1 MNNYHIII
9 EYLGFKYVGWQVQKK
24 GNSIQSVIEKA
35 LRKTLK
41 LKVKIIGSG
50 RTDAGVNA
58 FGQSANFFCQSEIK
72 NKFKFLSSVNFFLR
86 NQSISILDIKKKNAK
101 FHARFSAKKR
111 LYEYII
117 LNRSAKPT
125 IDLHRSWFV
134 RKKLDVID
142 NKLLNLLKIRANHV
156 KRVLSLKEF
165 KKEII
170 DKKRINLI
178 LKNVRSKSIKKGID
192 PKISNRIW
200 KNMIYAFIEYE
211 YRNFNKRNK

>member
-1 MNNYHIII
+1 MSPNN
-9 EYLGFKYVGWQVQKK
+9 
-24 GNSIQSVIEKA
+24 
-35 LRKTLK
+35 
-41 LKVKIIGSG
+41 
-50 RTDAGVNA
+50 
-58 FGQSANFFCQSEIK
+58 
-72 NKFKFLSSVNFFLR
+72 
-86 NQSISILDIKKKNAK
+86 KKK
-101 FHARFSAKKR
+101 
-111 LYEYII
+111 LLI
-117 LNRSAKPT
+117 L
-125 IDLHRSWFV
+125 

-178 LKNVRSKSIKKGID
+178 LKNVKSKSIKKGID

-211 YRNFNKRNK
+211 YRNFKKRNK